1 MKLALIKTVAVA
13 SLLLCQDCHT
23 ASVAEKFNVRELTLP
38 AVGVNQQH
46 HLTHTADGKL
56 ILSWVETRGSKNTVR
71 FAVYDNA
78 AWLPMQ
84 TVISTD
90 SKLAD
95 PPVVQGL
102 SDGTLA
108 AAWMLAVK
116 NDKDPYAAD
125 IYLAHSKD
133 GGQTWT
139 APIKPYGEQARI
151 YDAQMSL
158 APLPDAGLALVWT
171 DSRHVIHD
179 DSKSASK
186 KTSRHQL
193 MATVLNKDWQAG
205 KEITLDDDVCSCC
218 STYTDVRDSELV
230 TVYRDH
236 LKGEVR
242 DISAVRWNRNG
253 AVQATPVH
261 DDHWV
266 INGCPSNGP
275 SVDLSGQQTVVAWF
289 TAGDGKG
296 RVRVSFS
303 AGGDKFK
310 SPIEVDDQAI
320 GYANALLLDDGS
332 ALVSW
337 RHNAGPEEEL
347 MVARVTAGGEVH
359 DRTTVYRGSFARWP
373 SKYLGIEKIGNEV
386 FIAWTDPIKKKVR
399 LAVVAMTAKD

>member
-1 MKLALIKTVAVA
+1 MIVINIFKKIAVGI
-13 SLLLCQDCHT
+13 LLFWQGCH
-23 ASVAEKFNVRELTLP
+23 AGLSAEFPVRELELP
-38 AVGVNQQH
+38 TAGVNQQH
-46 HLTHTADGKL
+46 HLAHTADGKL
-56 ILSWVETRGSKNTVR
+56 ILSWVETKGLNNTVR
-71 FAVYDNA
+71 FAVYGKEG
-78 AWLPMQ
+78 WLTPQ
-84 TVISTD
+84 TVVSID

-108 AAWMLAVK
+108 AAWMLSVK
-116 NDKDPYAAD
+116 NDKDPYAAE
-125 IYLAHSKD
+125 IYLSRSKD
-133 GGQTWT
+133 GGNTWS
-139 APIKPYGEQARI
+139 APLKPYTGKARI

-158 APLPDAGLALVWT
+158 SPMPDAGLALVWT
-171 DSRHVIHD
+171 DSRHVNHD
-179 DSKSASK
+179 DSKSASN

-193 MATVLNKDWQAG
+193 MATVLNKDWQAS

-218 STYTDVRDSELV
+218 RSYTDVRDSELV

-253 AVQATPVH
+253 VLQSTPVH

-275 SVDLSGQQTVVAWF
+275 SVDLFGQQSVVAWF

-303 AGGDKFK
+303 ADGGKFK

-337 RHNAGPEEEL
+337 RSNAGPEEEL
-347 MVARVTAGGEVH
+347 TVARVTPGGEVN
-359 DRTTVYRGSFARWP
+359 DRTKVYRGSFARWP
-373 SKYLGIEKIGNEV
+373 SKYLGMEKIGNDV
-386 FIAWTDPIKKKVR
+386 FIAWTDPVKKKVR
-399 LAVVAMTAKD
+399 LVAVTLDRK

>member
-13 SLLLCQDCHT
+13 SVLLCQGCQT
-23 ASVAEKFNVRELTLP
+23 ASVTEKFQVRELMLP
-38 AVGVNQQH
+38 AAAINQQH

-56 ILSWVETRGSKNTVR
+56 ILSWVETQGIKNTVR
-71 FAVYDNA
+71 FAVYEKEG
-78 AWLPMQ
+78 WLPPQ
-84 TVISTD
+84 TVISMD

-108 AAWMLAVK
+108 AAWMLSVK
-116 NDKDPYAAD
+116 DSKDRYAAA
-125 IYLAHSKD
+125 IYLSRSSD
-133 GGQTWT
+133 GGHTWS
-139 APIKPYGEQARI
+139 APLKPYIDQARI

-171 DSRHVIHD
+171 DSRHVNHD
-179 DSKSASK
+179 ESESASK
-186 KTSRHQL
+186 KNSRYQL

-218 STYTDVRDSELV
+218 RSYTDVRDNELV

-236 LKGEVR
+236 FSGEVR
-242 DISAVRWNRNG
+242 DISAVRWNSNG
-253 AVQATPVH
+253 VIKSTAVH

-275 SVDLSGQQTVVAWF
+275 SVDLSSQQAVVAWF

-303 AGGDKFK
+303 ADGNQFK
-310 SPIEVDDQAI
+310 SPIEVDEQAI

-337 RHNAGPEEEL
+337 RSNAGPEEDL
-347 MVARVTAGGEVH
+347 MVARVTSNGAVS
-359 DRTTVYRGSFARWP
+359 RKTKVYRGSFARWP
-373 SKYLGIEKIGNEV
+373 SKYLGMEKIGEEV

-399 LAVVAMTAKD
+399 LAVVGL